1 MHIVPSPNLIEG
13 SSLFSN
19 FSVEFLDNDF
29 DGSKSHNDHELVR
42 KEMGLDWMLQP
53 KVNVD
58 KIPESVSNC
67 SAEETPAEEVY
78 FWLIL

>member
-1 MHIVPSPNLIEG
+1 MEI
-13 SSLFSN
+13 
-19 FSVEFLDNDF
+19 LDNDF
-29 DGSKSHNDHELVR
+29 DGSKSRNDHELVR
-42 KEMGLDWMLQP
+42 KEMGLDWMLRP
-53 KVNVD
+53 KDNVD